1 MKPTIL
7 TAVFWVAAVAFA
19 EEISS
24 PSNITTEQALV
35 AARLR
40 NQDRMFALTM
50 AAYFEVQQDKIE
62 RQYDR
67 RLKIGTGEGGD
78 GLGLVVYSPLK
89 MEQYLPNA
97 YRMLVVK
104 ERELRMAR
112 MARNMTDL
120 LDLYQS
126 SRLIEQKEMGMSIP
140 SAVDMESAI
149 KEIKRLLAT
158 RADRARD
165 PRL

>member
-1 MKPTIL
+1 
-7 TAVFWVAAVAFA
+7 
-19 EEISS
+19 
-24 PSNITTEQALV
+24 
-35 AARLR
+35 
-40 NQDRMFALTM
+40 MFALTM

-112 MARNMTDL
+112 NMTDL